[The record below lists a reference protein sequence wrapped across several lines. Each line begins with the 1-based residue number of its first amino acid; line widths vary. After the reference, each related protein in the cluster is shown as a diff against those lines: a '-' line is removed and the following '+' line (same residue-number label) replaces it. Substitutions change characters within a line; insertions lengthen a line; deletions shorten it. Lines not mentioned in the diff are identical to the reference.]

1 MFVDRIVL
9 VTVASASG
17 VVIPWERFPHGMD
30 LDYVF
35 VMLAWSAGFVSFVLL
50 EKSRSQRE
58 ALLRSEVDAHH
69 ARLSVL
75 ASQLNPHFLFNSLNT
90 IRSLAA
96 EDPSL
101 TRDVVTR
108 LSSFLRRVLSIDP
121 MSAVSF
127 ADELELAA
135 DYLSVEKARFEKG
148 LDTSFNVDP
157 TVNEIPVPPLI
168 LQPLLENAIKH
179 GSPGSDGVLRIAI
192 DAAMRDG
199 DLVASVSNTGS
210 LAGGASADGVGLNLT
225 KSRLEQMFG
234 RRSSFAL
241 ASIDGRTVATIRVP
255 AP

>member
-1 MFVDRIVL
+1 
-9 VTVASASG
+9 
-17 VVIPWERFPHGMD
+17 
-30 LDYVF
+30 
-35 VMLAWSAGFVSFVLL
+35 
-50 EKSRSQRE
+50 
-58 ALLRSEVDAHH
+58 
-69 ARLSVL
+69 
-75 ASQLNPHFLFNSLNT
+75 
-90 IRSLAA
+90 
-96 EDPSL
+96 
-101 TRDVVTR
+101 VTR

-127 ADELELAA
+127 ADELKLAA

-157 TVNEIPVPPLI
+157 TVNDIPVPPLI

-179 GSPGSDGVLRIAI
+179 GSPGSDGVLRVAI

-210 LAGGASADGVGLNLT
+210 LAGGSSADGVGLNLT

-234 RRSSFAL
+234 RRSSFQL